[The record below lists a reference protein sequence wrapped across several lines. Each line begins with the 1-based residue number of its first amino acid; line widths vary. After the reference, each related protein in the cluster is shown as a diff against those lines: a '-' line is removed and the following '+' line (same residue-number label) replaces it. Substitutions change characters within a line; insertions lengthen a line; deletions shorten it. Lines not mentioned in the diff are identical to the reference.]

1 MSKKNTI
8 ILSYKEKRNILFL
21 KNYQNNKKFH
31 KLCLLSHFDINN
43 KIEEYVV
50 YMIKELYKLK
60 FDIVFVT
67 TTENMKI
74 VELNKISSYV
84 KIAIIKKNVGYDFIS
99 WKTAL
104 YAIGEYKHYEQ
115 ILHINDSIFFPL
127 FNPKIMFDKM
137 KTEKVDFWGLSDSY
151 RIQYH
156 IQSFFWVFN
165 KKLLRS
171 CFYNNFWNNC
181 TALGDKGKII
191 REYEVGFTSLLQKNN
206 FKISAYNKVESIYN
220 FVRNK
225 FENLLPID
233 QYSSFYTF
241 WDIVI
246 DNFKAPYLKKNIL
259 IENSSSYNVGA
270 IPWEYILKSTTKYDT
285 GLIRNYLKSIAQL
298 DSKVKFA
305 EFNINTLIFVDF
317 INFLKSKK
325 GIVIYGYSQIGIL
338 IHSILNDNVI
348 DIVDKNYLQINKLN
362 HSRIIKNPDVLK
374 EIQYD
379 CIAICSFGRETD
391 ILHTCRT
398 LEVEE
403 SNILTYP
410 LDKNVDIMKFSNN
423 LTKLLDT
430 IEAIDIENQ
439 KKNLTIQIYRT
450 KNVLVDYLKLY
461 SALKKLNTI
470 QFIDSQLTSNSNE
483 IIFQVKNNIDK
494 TISDVY
500 FLPS

>member
-8 ILSYKEKRNILFL
+8 ALSYKEKRNILFL
-21 KNYQNNKKFH
+21 KKYQKYNKFH

-43 KIEEYVV
+43 KIEKYVI

-67 TTENMKI
+67 TAENMKI

-84 KIAIIKKNVGYDFIS
+84 KIAIIKKNVGYDFIA

-104 YAIGEYKHYEQ
+104 YAVGEYQKYEQ
-115 ILHINDSIFFPL
+115 IVNINDSIFFPL

-137 KTEKVDFWGLSDSY
+137 KTEKADFWGLSDSY

-171 CFYNNFWNNC
+171 SFYNNFWNDC
-181 TALGDKGKII
+181 ATLSDKGKII
-191 REYEVGFTSLLQKNN
+191 REYEVAFTALLQKNN
-206 FKISAYNKVESIYN
+206 FKTSAYIKAELIYN
-220 FVRNK
+220 FVKNK

-233 QYSSFYTF
+233 QNSSFYTF
-241 WDIVI
+241 WDIII

-259 IENSSSYNVGA
+259 IENSSSYNVGTM
-270 IPWEYILKSTTKYDT
+270 PWEYILTSTTKYNI
-285 GLIRNYLKSIAQL
+285 GLIWHYLKSIARL
-298 DSKVKFA
+298 DYRAKFD
-305 EFNINTLIFVDF
+305 EFNANTLIFRDF
-317 INFLKSKK
+317 INILKSKK
-325 GIVIYGYSQIGIL
+325 QIVIYGYSQIGIL
-338 IHSILNDNVI
+338 IHSILKDNVI
-348 DIVDKNYLQINKLN
+348 EIVDKNYLNIYKLH
-362 HSRIIKNPDVLK
+362 HSKTIKTPNALK
-374 EIQYD
+374 ELQYD
-379 CIAICSFGRETD
+379 CIVICSFGRETD
-391 ILHTCRT
+391 VLHTCRT

-403 SNILTYP
+403 SNILTYS
-410 LDKNVDIMKFSNN
+410 LDKKVDIMKFSNN

-430 IEAIDIENQ
+430 IEVIDIENQ
-439 KKNLTIQIYRT
+439 KKNLTIKIYRT

-461 SALKKLNTI
+461 IKLKELNTI
-470 QFIDSQLTSNSNE
+470 KFIDSPLTSNSNE
-483 IIFQVKNNIDK
+483 IIFQVENNIDK